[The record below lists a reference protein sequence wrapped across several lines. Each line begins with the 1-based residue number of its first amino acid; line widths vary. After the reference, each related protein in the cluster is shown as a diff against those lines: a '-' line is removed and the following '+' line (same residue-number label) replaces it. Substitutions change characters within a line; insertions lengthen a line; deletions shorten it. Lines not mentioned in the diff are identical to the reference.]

1 MKLPKDKYKLV
12 VISVVLWI
20 FWGVVKNIL
29 IYPAY
34 DYCLMPDIEG
44 GQTLPKSLCEL
55 FESSS
60 TWIPRIGFPL
70 SMLFIWSSRFRNL
83 FNRNKITKSKDD

>member
-20 FWGVVKNIL
+20 FWGVVQNIL
-29 IYPAY
+29 IGPAY
-34 DYCLMPDIEG
+34 EYCLIPEIDG
-44 GQTLPKSLCEL
+44 DQALPKSLCDSI
-55 FESSS
+55 ESLSS
-60 TWIPRIGFPL
+60 WVPKLGFPL
-70 SMLFIWSSRFRNL
+70 SMLYVWSSRFRNL